1 MKVNYQII
9 LDKTLQ
15 SIIESNKRPK
25 LLLHSCCA
33 PCSSYVLNYLS
44 KYFDITI
51 YYYNPNIDSY
61 EEFIKRSQEQIRLIN
76 EMPLEGKVDYV
87 IENYDNNEFD
97 RITKRHK
104 DKPEGSVRCFACY
117 GLRLART
124 AKYAKEHGYDYF
136 TTTLSISPYKN
147 SQKLN
152 EIGLRLEKQYEV
164 KYLESDFKKKNGYK
178 QSIELSHKYG
188 LYRQDYCGC
197 IYSKQEHIQK
207 LKEKQ
212 TINENNEEDVLKE
225 EVVFKN
231 QKIKSNKKLLIS
243 CFLTLLILIIPG
255 YLIFTRYNDDTVYI
269 NIEDEISEINELYIY
284 GNHFNIKGKILLDEP
299 VDNVQLSFKNKKNY
313 FDIDLNYTYSDG
325 ILEFRL
331 ADYLNTGFILDDIKL
346 GNYEVFLKTTK
357 EETEKYY
364 ILDNKTEYKNTVY
377 YTLSKDDKYNKI
389 TITNAE
395 RYNTLGFNVSVTNDE
410 AYDIVLDPGH
420 GGNDSG
426 ACLRDICETR
436 YTLNFANT
444 LKKQLESAGFRV
456 KLTRDTDTTL
466 KTYGTNSRT
475 GIPYEAHAKYL
486 ISLHMNA
493 GANYSGFELYTSN
506 HIDYTLANRIA
517 TNLSNINE
525 FQSSP
530 STFNRVTPNGIFT
543 RTMGDKELEEFVT
556 DAIENNYEKYSVS
569 KETNYYYM
577 IRETGGYMSGA
588 YVDGR
593 EGNRN
598 NPYVKSNVGSESYIL
613 ELGYITS
620 EHDLNLINNHNTEYL
635 QAVSDAISSYLL
647 HK

>member
-1 MKVNYQII
+1 MVFTNKNF
-9 LDKTLQ
+9 LDKYFYAFINKAEYVNPNTTFLYFQ
-15 SIIESNKRPK
+15 LDVMQTWLGDLKIDNSLIEREHVEDDSLYANLEDEGIQVQERLPYDASYNFEPYIGRKMLVIGATESYESIKN
-25 LLLHSCCA
+25 
-33 PCSSYVLNYLS
+33 SYS
-44 KYFDITI
+44 QIS
-51 YYYNPNIDSY
+51 YNPS
-61 EEFIKRSQEQIRLIN
+61 
-76 EMPLEGKVDYV
+76 VDYPKINVFDWDYDISV
-87 IENYDNNEFD
+87 I
-97 RITKRHK
+97 
-104 DKPEGSVRCFACY
+104 
-117 GLRLART
+117 
-124 AKYAKEHGYDYF
+124 
-136 TTTLSISPYKN
+136 
-147 SQKLN
+147 
-152 EIGLRLEKQYEV
+152 
-164 KYLESDFKKKNGYK
+164 
-178 QSIELSHKYG
+178 
-188 LYRQDYCGC
+188 
-197 IYSKQEHIQK
+197 
-207 LKEKQ
+207 
-212 TINENNEEDVLKE
+212 
-225 EVVFKN
+225 
-231 QKIKSNKKLLIS
+231 
-243 CFLTLLILIIPG
+243 
-255 YLIFTRYNDDTVYI
+255 ND
-269 NIEDEISEINELYIY
+269 
-284 GNHFNIKGKILLDEP
+284 
-299 VDNVQLSFKNKKNY
+299 KNY

-395 RYNTLGFNVSVTNDE
+395 RYNTLAFNVSATNDE

-444 LKKQLESAGFRV
+444 LKKQLENAGFRV

-620 EHDLNLINNHNTEYL
+620 EHDLNLIDHHNTEYL